1 MGLIFRKRFE
11 EAAYLPA
18 AEHFVKIIVV
28 KRFFPVKGVGEYV
41 QCLMIHC
48 FIVLFLLSLFLI
60 IRDMK

>member
-1 MGLIFRKRFE
+1 MGLVFRKRFE

-41 QCLMIHC
+41 QCLVIQ
-48 FIVLFLLSLFLI
+48 FLSVLVLVTDYPVKNS
-60 IRDMK
+60 